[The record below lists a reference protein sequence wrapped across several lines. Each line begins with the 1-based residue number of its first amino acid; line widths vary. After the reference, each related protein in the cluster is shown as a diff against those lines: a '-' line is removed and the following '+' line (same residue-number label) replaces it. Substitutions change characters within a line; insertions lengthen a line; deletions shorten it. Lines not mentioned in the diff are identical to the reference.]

1 MRAECPRLDGLCRR
15 ILGRGIGVWLAVLLM
30 AGGTPAIAAAAEA
43 AATPSPEAA
52 APKAHIV
59 SLGLW
64 GLQNLFRT
72 EANQAAAVLRA
83 YYGRGGTVMMKANT
97 PTTAVVTSA
106 ALQAAL
112 KSVGAQ
118 MNREQDLLVLVLTS
132 HGSPQGIGIVTRRH
146 KELLTPGQLRQYLRE
161 SGAANKVV
169 IISACFSG
177 IFAPL
182 ADDHTLV
189 ITAAD
194 ATHPSFG
201 CSDRA
206 NMTFFGELFFNGSVP
221 ERATLT
227 EAFALARTQI
237 RKLEEETCT
246 DARRREGGACFSNP
260 QIAGGDAFAPT
271 LRAAEVNTAGKGKLQ
286 LPQSRA

>member
-1 MRAECPRLDGLCRR
+1 
-15 ILGRGIGVWLAVLLM
+15 
-30 AGGTPAIAAAAEA
+30 
-43 AATPSPEAA
+43 
-52 APKAHIV
+52 
-59 SLGLW
+59 
-64 GLQNLFRT
+64 
-72 EANQAAAVLRA
+72 VLRT
-83 YYGRGGTVMMKANT
+83 YYGRGGQVVVKANT

-106 ALQAAL
+106 GIGAALQSA
-112 KSVGAQ
+112 SAQ
-118 MNREQDLLVLVLTS
+118 MDREHDLLVLVLTS
-132 HGSPQGIGIVTRRH
+132 HGTPQGIGIRTGRH
-146 KELLTPGQLRQYLRE
+146 NELLTPDRLRTYLAE
-161 SGAANKVV
+161 TGVANKVV
-169 IISACFSG
+169 ILSACFSG
-177 IFAPL
+177 IFTPL
-182 ADDHTLV
+182 ADAHTLV

-286 LPQSRA
+286 LPQSRAKFCRAAGLGGRVQACRRAG